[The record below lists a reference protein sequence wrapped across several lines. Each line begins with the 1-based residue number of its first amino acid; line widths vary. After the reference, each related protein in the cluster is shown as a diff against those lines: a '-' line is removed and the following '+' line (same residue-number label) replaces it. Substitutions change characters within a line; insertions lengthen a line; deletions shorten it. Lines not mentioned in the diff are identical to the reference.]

1 MEYFRLF
8 AAGGA
13 CGFLLGGAI
22 HLLFWIKAQLI
33 KALNSAGK

>member
-13 CGFLLGGAI
+13 CGFLLGGAV
-22 HLLFWIKAQLI
+22 HFLFWLKVQLT
-33 KALNSAGK
+33 KALHSAGK